1 MYKSK
6 LEPILKLVCKGDVFT
21 TPEGPQTCLID
32 LPKDV
37 CLYYR
42 IGVSGLPM
50 DIKGEI
56 QEDFMVKD
64 QCILSIQYYNTSFH
78 RLSII
83 CLSSTLSLS
92 FLLKSASVFWGL

>member
-50 DIKGEI
+50 DI
-56 QEDFMVKD
+56 
-64 QCILSIQYYNTSFH
+64 
-78 RLSII
+78 R
-83 CLSSTLSLS
+83 
-92 FLLKSASVFWGL
+92 